1 MNSLK
6 LTLIIFTLIFLN
18 IDSYAGAIK
27 IITKVQNE
35 IITNL
40 DIENEKQYLM
50 FLNPKLEKLN
60 EKRIKGI
67 AKNSLITEII
77 KKNELKKFYNL
88 NNKDSLLNN
97 IEKRLI
103 KNKNLKNKS
112 ELIQTL
118 ENKNLKYNNVKMK
131 FLIESLWNQLIYNKY
146 SNNLRVDENSLRQNL
161 INQYEGKEKKYEYNL
176 SEILFTENINENIN
190 ETFDKLNKSISEI
203 GFENTANIFS
213 ISSTSKNGGLIG
225 WVNELQIS
233 EKIETNIKKLKK
245 NEVSI
250 PIKIKTGYLLIKLND
265 KREFSQEINIE
276 NEVRE
281 LVKKETN
288 RQLNTFSVMFF
299 KRIRKNAEINEL

>member
-40 DIENEKQYLM
+40 DIENEKQYLL

-146 SNNLRVDENSLRQNL
+146 SNNLRIDENSLRQNL
-161 INQYEGKEKKYEYNL
+161 ISQYKGKEKKYEYNL

>member
-40 DIENEKQYLM
+40 DIENEKQYLL

-112 ELIQTL
+112 ELIQIL
-118 ENKNLKYNNVKMK
+118 ESKNLKYNNVKMK
-131 FLIESLWNQLIYNKY
+131 FLIESLWTQLIYNKY

-233 EKIETNIKKLKK
+233 EKIQTNIKNLKK
-245 NEVSI
+245 NEVTI

-265 KREFSQEINIE
+265 KREFDQEINIE
-276 NEVRE
+276 NQVSE
-281 LVKKETN
+281 LLKKETN

>member
-6 LTLIIFTLIFLN
+6 LILIIFTLIFSN
-18 IDSYAGAIK
+18 IVSYAESIK

-40 DIENEKQYLM
+40 DIENEKQYLL

-60 EKRIKGI
+60 EKRIKDI

-77 KKNELKKFYNL
+77 KKNEVKKFYNL

-103 KNKNLKNKS
+103 KNKNFKNKS

-146 SNNLRVDENSLRQNL
+146 SNNLRVDENNLRQNL
-161 INQYEGKEKKYEYNL
+161 INQYKGKEKKYEYNL
-176 SEILFTENINENIN
+176 SEILFTENINEKIN
-190 ETFDKLNKSISEI
+190 ETLDKLNKSISEI

-225 WVNELQIS
+225 WVNELQLS
-233 EKIETNIKKLKK
+233 EKIEKNIKNLKK
-245 NEVSI
+245 NEVTI
-250 PIKIKTGYLLIKLND
+250 PIKINTGYLLIKLND

-276 NEVRE
+276 NQVRE

>member
-40 DIENEKQYLM
+40 DIENEKQYLL

-112 ELIQTL
+112 ELIQIL
-118 ENKNLKYNNVKMK
+118 ESKNLKYNNVMMK